1 MNLNPRTLALA
12 AVALVIAGVTAFLI
26 QGWMDSQRAALN
38 AKMPKPSVGTEVLV
52 AKKNMPAGTLIKPA
66 YLEWRQW
73 PESGVVSTYAVK
85 GKAKIED
92 FTGAVVRTGIIAGE
106 PIAVGRFVKP
116 GERGFMAAVITPGM
130 RAVTVPVNAT
140 SGIAGFVFPGD
151 RVDLVLTHRAVTG
164 EGGAR
169 QKAGASETVLENMR
183 VLAVDQ
189 STNDQ
194 KEKASVSKTVT
205 LEVTPKQ
212 VEMISVADQLGQLSL
227 SLRSLPPDDGNDDE
241 PAKPEPEHGFRGRS
255 VTRDDEVSRLIG
267 AETNTHEVS
276 IVHGNKTEV
285 TRVKRV
291 K

>member
-1 MNLNPRTLALA
+1 
-12 AVALVIAGVTAFLI
+12 
-26 QGWMDSQRAALN
+26 
-38 AKMPKPSVGTEVLV
+38 
-52 AKKNMPAGTLIKPA
+52 
-66 YLEWRQW
+66 
-73 PESGVVSTYAVK
+73 
-85 GKAKIED
+85 
-92 FTGAVVRTGIIAGE
+92 
-106 PIAVGRFVKP
+106 
-116 GERGFMAAVITPGM
+116 M

-276 IVHGNKTEV
+276 IVHGSKVEV
-285 TRVKRV
+285 TRVK
-291 K
+291 KFK